1 MTQNNVHPRI
11 LVGYDSSADAR
22 AALDFAIAEAK
33 ARDGVLHV
41 VYAVDDTVL
50 NSAWGV
56 VFDAEE
62 VRRLG
67 EEFAAEAR
75 ALAEE
80 RGLPADRVQTESLLG
95 HPAAV
100 LARLSETAALL
111 VLGRRSAGGS
121 GESSFTGSTA
131 VSLAASASCPII
143 ILSQHSTPPDPP
155 IGRFLVGVDSTGR
168 SPLAVEWA
176 FRRAARVGASL
187 DIISGVSPTT
197 GRLFARQPTPEQVD
211 QALASARERLD
222 ALVGP
227 VREQYP
233 DVPVRVDVL
242 VADPVEELVRR
253 STDADMVIL
262 GTHPTFPSYGVGGVV
277 RGVMA
282 HCRVPLG
289 LLRHS

>member
-1 MTQNNVHPRI
+1 MTAQNHTQPRI

-33 ARDGVLHV
+33 ARDGLLHV

-67 EEFAAEAR
+67 EEFAGE
-75 ALAEE
+75 ALALAQE
-80 RGLPADRVQTESLLG
+80 RGLPAERVQTESLLG

-100 LARLSETAALL
+100 LARLSEGAALL
-111 VLGRRSAGGS
+111 VLGRRSGGDT
-121 GESSFTGSTA
+121 ESSFTGSTA
-131 VSLAASASCPII
+131 VSLAATSSCPVV
-143 ILSQHSTPPDPP
+143 ILSPHSTPPEPP

-168 SPLAVEWA
+168 NTLAVEWA
-176 FRRAARVGASL
+176 FRRAHRLGAGL
-187 DIISGVSPTT
+187 DILSGVSPST
-197 GRLFARQPTPEQVD
+197 GRLFARQPTPEETD
-211 QALASARERLD
+211 RALASARQRLD

-227 VREQYP
+227 VAAQYP
-233 DVPVRVDVL
+233 EVPVRIDVL
-242 VADPVEELVRR
+242 AADAVDELVRR
-253 STDADMVIL
+253 SADADMVIL
-262 GTHPTFPSYGVGGVV
+262 GTHPTFPAYGVGGIV

-289 LLRHS
+289 LLRHG